1 MSFPRLALLI
11 LGLPLLTGG
20 CAVSAVTAASYGADG
35 VSYADSGKSGSD
47 HFMSMVSKKDCALW
61 RVFRNENVCH
71 ERPPGAKDPYHVNY
85 DGAERV
91 PSEDGVSYTPPLR
104 QTADEPNSSWTAD
117 AYAKKPEPTASATT
131 PAAPAEP
138 VVAATEPAPPLPVEA
153 KPVPAHK
160 PMKKK
165 AKAHAHPKV
174 VAHAKPEANP
184 EVKPVRKAS
193 PDQEASVP

>member
-1 MSFPRLALLI
+1 MSFPRLALLA

-71 ERPPGAKDPYHVNY
+71 ARDPGAKDPYHVDY
-85 DGAERV
+85 DTAERM
-91 PSEDGVSYTPPLR
+91 PSEDGVSYAPPLR
-104 QTADEPNSSWTAD
+104 QTADEPTSSWNSE
-117 AYAKKPEPTASATT
+117 AYAKKSEPA

-138 VVAATEPAPPLPVEA
+138 VVASTEPAPPPPAEE
-153 KPVPAHK
+153 KPAPAHK
-160 PMKKK
+160 PVKKK
-165 AKAHAHPKV
+165 AKAHAHPKA
-174 VAHAKPEANP
+174 VAHAKP
-184 EVKPVRKAS
+184 VKKAS
-193 PDQEASVP
+193 PSQVASVP